1 MFPVL
6 NVDLMKPEGLSFSA
20 KPAQTAPVSP
30 VVKRTKAERHQS
42 VLVIKDWGLK
52 NVFFTVF
59 LTKRVNAQNLDMSL

>member
-20 KPAQTAPVSP
+20 KPAQTPPVSP

-42 VLVIKDWGLK
+42 VLVIKY
-52 NVFFTVF
+52 
-59 LTKRVNAQNLDMSL
+59 